1 MGEGFREQ
9 WSWAGETSRP
19 ARGRNPRVRNRRRW
33 FFSGMTLPVAGESPG
48 LKDLGEG
55 VRDALKKKK
64 AGIFDFDNYVF
75 VKIVERAQITVG

>member
-1 MGEGFREQ
+1 M
-9 WSWAGETSRP
+9 
-19 ARGRNPRVRNRRRW
+19 
-33 FFSGMTLPVAGESPG
+33 AGESSG